1 MTKKW
6 KEMKRSLES
15 KKAAYNLK
23 QPSQPQKIPRW
34 CLRLT
39 AALEAGGPFFCCVL
53 VLHLDQDMPT
63 PPLQSSSFSSSPL
76 SSSSSSSPSTT
87 PWGPCTGWK
96 FSSSLSSPSLSY
108 ISENIQSEKKIR
120 QGFSTR
126 HPSKEMLTGRWL
138 QMQQKLQLI
147 THNVAYFLQVCS
159 RLASTFTTS
168 NKGINCSNRR
178 KKKIKGDLHD
188 QRHQQYV
195 WMSGVWSHIH
205 DHKRI
210 HRHPHDWICCTPW
223 ET

>member
-1 MTKKW
+1 MVFETHCCSW
-6 KEMKRSLES
+6 GRRSFLLLCIS
-15 KKAAYNLK
+15 FTSRPGHANTSSAVLFILIKPIIIFILLLPIYNSMGALHGMEVFIITVI
-23 QPSQPQKIPRW
+23 S
-34 CLRLT
+34 LT
-39 AALEAGGPFFCCVL
+39 L
-53 VLHLDQDMPT
+53 LHFREH
-63 PPLQSSSFSSSPL
+63 S
-76 SSSSSSSPSTT
+76 
-87 PWGPCTGWK
+87 
-96 FSSSLSSPSLSY
+96 
-108 ISENIQSEKKIR
+108 IRKKIR

-178 KKKIKGDLHD
+178 KKKIKEDLHD

-210 HRHPHDWICCTPW
+210 HRHPRDWICCTPW